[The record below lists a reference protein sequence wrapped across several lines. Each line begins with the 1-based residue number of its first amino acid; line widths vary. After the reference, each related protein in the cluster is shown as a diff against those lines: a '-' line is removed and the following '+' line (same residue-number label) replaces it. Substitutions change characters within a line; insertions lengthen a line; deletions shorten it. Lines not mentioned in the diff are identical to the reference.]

1 MKNISLAFLFM
12 LCSIYTNAQISPPY
26 SQNFETSAFPPS
38 GWQTFPLGSSINWQY
53 DTTASG
59 YGIGSACIS
68 FDNFNTTAGSYYG
81 IRLPAMSFDSV
92 LNPYIRFDIA
102 YAQKTGTGSDIFGI
116 WWSNNGS
123 SNWQNVINYSA
134 GSLATASSTTSLFVP
149 SVGEWQTKTLSLSS
163 LAGLPYVRLAI
174 EDDCNNGNKIY
185 FDNVLVFDSST
196 NVNVN
201 EISNANQL
209 LLFPNP
215 AGHEI
220 NVLNNSTLPIQL
232 SLYNCL
238 GERILEKVLFDKLNT
253 INISDYSE
261 GSYFYTLSSETKVI
275 KKGVVFK
282 Q

>member
-1 MKNISLAFLFM
+1 MRKKQELGQIYSGSGGQIMAAATGKM
-12 LCSIYTNAQISPPY
+12 LLIIRPALLRLLPP
-26 SQNFETSAFPPS
+26 QH
-38 GWQTFPLGSSINWQY
+38 
-53 DTTASG
+53 
-59 YGIGSACIS
+59 
-68 FDNFNTTAGSYYG
+68 
-81 IRLPAMSFDSV
+81 
-92 LNPYIRFDIA
+92 PY
-102 YAQKTGTGSDIFGI
+102 
-116 WWSNNGS
+116 
-123 SNWQNVINYSA
+123 
-134 GSLATASSTTSLFVP
+134 FVP